1 MPRGKA
7 MRRPNGAGTIIK
19 MSGKRRKPF
28 EVRVNTHINEWGYP
42 VYDVLGRFECRL
54 DADIALAEYNR
65 NPFDV
70 KKRGLT
76 FEEVY
81 RMWFQW
87 KYENSAKTYS
97 KSSIA
102 CTKGAFQKCSPLH
115 GRKITELRTGDMQTI
130 LDDHTL
136 SHAYMEHIANLL
148 HQVFKY
154 ASEYDIIDKDYSK
167 FIRITKAEDD
177 EAGIPFT
184 REEIQT
190 LWQNADRVPYADTVL
205 ILIYT
210 GWRISELLSMHTENV
225 SLSAWTMTGGV
236 KTAAGKN
243 RTVPIHSG
251 IKHLVQH
258 YHKPGKPFFISNPN
272 NGRAMTKT
280 AYYRLFDNVLTE
292 CRITTRHTPHDC
304 RHTFAS
310 LLDSAGANEVCI
322 DRLVG
327 HASKSL
333 TKRTYTHKDMEELRT
348 AVELIKIE
356 PLE

>member
-7 MRRPNGAGTIIK
+7 MRRPNGSGTIIK

-70 KKRGLT
+70 KKRDLT
-76 FEEVY
+76 FSEVY
-81 RMWFQW
+81 QMWFKW

-97 KSSIA
+97 QSSIS
-102 CTKGAFQKCSPLH
+102 CTKGAFQKCTALH
-115 GRKITELRTGDMQTI
+115 DRKITDLRTGDMQSI

-177 EAGIPFT
+177 EAGVPFT
-184 REEIQT
+184 QEEISA
-190 LWQNADRVPYADTVL
+190 LWKSADNVPYADTVL

-210 GWRISELLSMHTENV
+210 GWRISELLSMHTADV
-225 SLSAWTMTGGV
+225 SLTEWTMTGGV

-243 RTVPIHSG
+243 RIVPIHTG
-251 IKHLVQH
+251 IKHLVQCH
-258 YHKPGKPFFISNPN
+258 YQPDMPFFISKPDNS
-272 NGRAMTKT
+272 RAMTKT
-280 AYYRLFDNVLTE
+280 VYYKLFDKALKG
-292 CRITTRHTPHDC
+292 CGITSKHTPHDC
-304 RHTFAS
+304 RHTFTS
-310 LLDSAGANEVCI
+310 LLDTAGANDVCI

-333 TKRTYTHKDMEELRT
+333 TKRTYTHKDIEELRA